1 MTGLPDEIWFT
12 SKDPQTGWLS
22 NFSPHGFEL
31 SGLRWPSVEH
41 YYQAQ
46 KYPGNPVAARIRAA
60 EKPAIARKIGQDR
73 SLSVR
78 PDWNE
83 AKTQVMARAVGAKFE
98 QNRALRE
105 KLLATGAAELIH
117 FSKSDPF
124 WGRDRDGK
132 GENRLGEILM
142 ALREE
147 LRRLA

>member
-1 MTGLPDEIWFT
+1 M
-12 SKDPQTGWLS
+12 
-22 NFSPHGFEL
+22 
-31 SGLRWPSVEH
+31 
-41 YYQAQ
+41 
-46 KYPGNPVAARIRAA
+46 
-60 EKPAIARKIGQDR
+60 
-73 SLSVR
+73 R